1 VIVSVIGM
9 PGTSANGNVA
19 EESAQSPAELTE
31 MMEDADLIVGAL
43 RHLAAAKVPRDVPV
57 VELGPWEPALAAIDR
72 LRADEMAM
80 VAMAEKLPRTE
91 AEPTEIFST
100 GKGQAQVVV
109 LAEGDPTFFGIVR
122 VLAERFGRSTLKVWP
137 TISALSQL
145 FGRLGMTWD
154 DAVVINANGG
164 GQEETRRALNACLA
178 FPKVAVISTDGE
190 VPSKLGSGLRHRD
203 RMLAVASA
211 VGTPDEEVTE
221 LSPAAASA
229 SWFKPSTVT
238 VVWRPVGVAVAKT
251 HGVHIAAGPPR
262 VPRRWGLADAA
273 FAHDD
278 ATITPAEVR
287 AIALSRL
294 GPGPA
299 DLVWDI
305 GSGEGS
311 VAVECARFGAAVVAI
326 EADRGACVRIATN
339 ARAHGVEIDVV
350 SGRAPD
356 ALADLADPDAVFVAG
371 GRPDVVAACAARVR
385 RCVVVAVSSVD
396 DVTAC
401 RSAMTAAGLAVDG
414 VLQQASGL
422 TGLGSGDRLATARPT
437 FLLWGE
443 RS

>member
-1 VIVSVIGM
+1 MS
-9 PGTSANGNVA
+9 GTSGNGAKAGGQDDVA
-19 EESAQSPAELTE
+19 ASPAELKGLL
-31 MMEDADLIVGAL
+31 EDADLVVGAL
-43 RHLAAAKVPRDVPV
+43 RHLAAANVPRDVPV
-57 VELGPWEPALAAIDR
+57 VELGQLEPALAAIER

-80 VAMAEKLPRTE
+80 VAMGEKLPRTE
-91 AEPTEIFST
+91 AEPTEVFST

-109 LAEGDPTFFGIVR
+109 LAGGDPTFFGIVQ
-122 VLAERFGRSTLKVWP
+122 VLADRFGRSALKVWP

-164 GQEETRRALNACLA
+164 GAEETRRALNACLA

-190 VPSKLGSGLRHRD
+190 LPGKLGAGVRHRD

-211 VGTPDEEVTE
+211 MGTSDEEVTE
-221 LSPAAASA
+221 LTPAAAKA
-229 SWFKPSTVT
+229 QWFAPSTVT
-238 VVWRPVGVAVAKT
+238 VVWRPVGVGVAKT
-251 HGVHIAAGPPR
+251 RGIHVAAGPPR
-262 VPRRWGLADAA
+262 VPHRWGLADAA
-273 FAHDD
+273 FAHQS

-287 AIALSRL
+287 AIALSKL
-294 GPGPA
+294 GPGPG

-311 VAVECARFGAAVVAI
+311 LAVECGRFGAAVAAV

-350 SGRAPD
+350 SGRAPA
-356 ALADLADPDAVFVAG
+356 ALADLADPDLVFVG
-371 GRPDVVAACAARVR
+371 GGGPEVVAACAARVR
-385 RCVVVAVSSVD
+385 RCIVVAVSSVD
-396 DVTAC
+396 EVTPC
-401 RSAMTAAGLAVDG
+401 RSALTAAGLAVDG

-422 TGLGSGDRLATARPT
+422 TGLGSGERLATAQPT